1 MNTRTGAGSPACAL
15 SAGSEVDEFTGSV
28 HPYPRRSTAGPSQP
42 LGPLR
47 SPRPSAPGREPAC
60 GRQRREPA
68 CSPPPP
74 PDGRTP
80 RTEPGDSP
88 PGTSADPRAR
98 RRPTATP
105 APAALPPPSR
115 ETRLPPRR
123 TRELGRQPPGPRT
136 DDPLFPRPSHGAR
149 ALTLSATA
157 SRGLGRRRALL
168 PGQLVAAA
176 AAI

>member
-1 MNTRTGAGSPACAL
+1 MNTRTGARSPACAR
-15 SAGSEVDEFTGSV
+15 SAGSELDEFTGPVLSG
-28 HPYPRRSTAGPSQP
+28 PRRSTAGPSRP

-47 SPRPSAPGREPAC
+47 S
-60 GRQRREPA
+60 
-68 CSPPPP
+68 PP

-80 RTEPGDSP
+80 RTEPGGSL

-136 DDPLFPRPSHGAR
+136 DDPLVPRPSHGAR
-149 ALTLSATA
+149 ALTLSASPHVVSTA
-157 SRGLGRRRALL
+157 RWR
-168 PGQLVAAA
+168 AAA
-176 AAI
+176 GRCLGNAFVCEPAAGHQPARGAPGGGR